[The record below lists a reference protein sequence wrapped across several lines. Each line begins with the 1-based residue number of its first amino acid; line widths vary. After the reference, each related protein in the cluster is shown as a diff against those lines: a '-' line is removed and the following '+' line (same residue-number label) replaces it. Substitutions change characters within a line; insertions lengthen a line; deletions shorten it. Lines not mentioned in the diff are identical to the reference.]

1 MEIIFFVLF
10 SLLTGFAAFVIFL
23 RQMRKGQF
31 EDLEE
36 TKFQLFREDN
46 DAEVP

>member
-1 MEIIFFVLF
+1 MEIILFVLF

-23 RQMRKGQF
+23 RHMKKGQF

-36 TKFQLFREDN
+36 TKYQLFREEDD
-46 DAEVP
+46 DA